1 MLSSSERPSES
12 GSKHVP
18 ITVGSFHFVSV
29 QGPDEAQDKTK
40 RRAARSHAVKQALCR
55 KRKQLQE
62 NRDNFIVT
70 KSTDHAKKN
79 ARKPKHIPV
88 MTGSILSL
96 SAGMLDPFQSL
107 ALDSTRLQALLGD
120 YKARQSA
127 EPVFTFAEDMAF
139 HSFHSVF
146 RTGMVD
152 PAVLNA
158 VMLTFTFAVTE
169 CIINQECLRYQGQA
183 LSHIRQRMASL
194 DQATSESTIGAI
206 LLLAGVEARLG
217 MSSQVQLHMGA
228 VKRLLETCRTEGV
241 HLTGGIK
248 RAIFW
253 QDLNSSILSGSRRI
267 VDHTT
272 FPELHW
278 SRDLFS
284 PDFFHLPP
292 GFLTRS
298 HLFTREFMEVLEDVQ
313 ALQRVRDVGPPSDYE
328 SNAPL
333 LARINNHIASIQSR
347 LVDLMNLC
355 PALEC
360 VRLAT
365 YLCSVMLTCRVWCAL
380 TIPAHVSSQLL
391 RMLQQC
397 QDDFLWDD
405 HPELLL
411 WLLYIGGAF
420 TEKPNERSGYIALL
434 RSNNRTRFGDLNSS
448 WSRLLE
454 ILKQFIW
461 SKRAFARPVE
471 LLWVEAFRDDGPISL
486 PIPDVVM
493 DLEIVA

>member
-1 MLSSSERPSES
+1 MLSSSERRSES

-18 ITVGSFHFVSV
+18 ITARSFHFVSV
-29 QGPDEAQDKTK
+29 QGPDEAQDKSK

-55 KRKQLQE
+55 QRKQLKE
-62 NRDNFIVT
+62 KSDNFIVT
-70 KSTDHAKKN
+70 KSTDQPKKN
-79 ARKPKHIPV
+79 AKRPRQAPV
-88 MTGSILSL
+88 MTGSIISL

-139 HSFHSVF
+139 HNFHSVF

-169 CIINQECLRYQGQA
+169 CIINPECLRYQGQA
-183 LSHIRQRMASL
+183 LSHIRQKMTSL
-194 DQATSESTIGAI
+194 GQATSESTIGAI

-217 MSSQVQLHMGA
+217 MTSQVELHMGA
-228 VKRLLETCRTEGV
+228 VKRLLETCRTAGV

-253 QDLNSSILSGSRRI
+253 QDLNSCILSGSRRI
-267 VDHTT
+267 VDYTT

-284 PDFFHLPP
+284 SDFFLLPP
-292 GFLTRS
+292 GFRTRS
-298 HLFTREFMEVLEDVQ
+298 HLFTPEFMEVLEDVQ
-313 ALQRVRDVGPPSDYE
+313 ALQRVRDVGPPSESE

-333 LARINNHIASIQSR
+333 QARINNHIASIQSR
-347 LVDLMNLC
+347 LVDLVNLC

-420 TEKPNERSGYIALL
+420 TEKPDERAGYIALL
-434 RSNNRTRFGDLNSS
+434 RSNDNARLSDTNSS
-448 WSRLLE
+448 WPRLLE
-454 ILKQFIW
+454 TMKQFIW
-461 SKRAFARPVE
+461 SRRAFERPVE
-471 LLWVEAFRDDGPISL
+471 LLWEEAFRNHESMSL
-486 PIPDVVM
+486 KIPDGVM
-493 DLEIVA
+493 DVEIVA